1 MRAGL
6 LRLALLVQ
14 VFRLSFGPKSFVVVS
29 DAEVARYMLMTNA
42 GNYTKGVLSEILD
55 FVMGKGGPPSA
66 HGHECTLQCSPA
78 HEYSI
83 TINTVVTLEPANIHN
98 LASVWKWL
106 ACP

>member
-66 HGHECTLQCSPA
+66 HGQECTRQCSPA

-83 TINTVVTLEPANIHN
+83 TISTTVTLEPANIHN
-98 LASVWKWL
+98 LASVWK
-106 ACP
+106 

>member
-1 MRAGL
+1 MLHTRPAWRTIHTALVLYEMHAGL
-6 LRLALLVQ
+6 LRACLLVQ

-66 HGHECTLQCSPA
+66 HGQECTLQCFTS
-78 HEYSI
+78 S
-83 TINTVVTLEPANIHN
+83 
-98 LASVWKWL
+98 
-106 ACP
+106 